1 MAKFK
6 VELYNADNIRAILQ
20 QAYDLSDEQI
30 IQAQNEI
37 NKMASA
43 TRLQDE
49 VMDSKAKYGKIIND
63 YLSIKDK
70 AISKKVEI
78 AYLSIKDKA
87 ISKKVEIAK
96 LMNDI
101 LNSYRNSMPGV
112 GDATASVKQTF
123 DLSKIKEM
131 VKTMHEENEQT
142 KKIELTKK

>member
-37 NKMASA
+37 NKMANA

-78 AYLSIKDKA
+78 A
-87 ISKKVEIAK
+87 K

-101 LNSYRNSMPGV
+101 LNSYRNSLPGV
-112 GDATASVKQTF
+112 GDVTTNVKQSF

-131 VKTMHEENEQT
+131 VKNMHEENEKT
-142 KKIELTKK
+142 KTIELTKK

>member
-78 AYLSIKDKA
+78 A
-87 ISKKVEIAK
+87 K

-112 GDATASVKQTF
+112 GDVATSVKQSF

>member
-6 VELYNADNIRAILQ
+6 VELYNADNIRSVLQ

-63 YLSIKDK
+63 
-70 AISKKVEI
+70 
-78 AYLSIKDKA
+78 YLSIKDKA

>member
-1 MAKFK
+1 MGKFK
-6 VELYNADNIRAILQ
+6 IELNNIQNIREVLQ
-20 QAYDLSDEQI
+20 IAYDLSDEQI

-78 AYLSIKDKA
+78 A
-87 ISKKVEIAK
+87 K
-96 LMNDI
+96 LMNEI
-101 LNSYRNSMPGV
+101 LNSYKNSMPGV
-112 GDATASVKQTF
+112 GDATASVKQTV

-131 VKTMHEENEQT
+131 VKRYYYDC
-142 KKIELTKK
+142 

>member
-78 AYLSIKDKA
+78 A
-87 ISKKVEIAK
+87 K

-112 GDATASVKQTF
+112 GDATANVKQTF

>member
-78 AYLSIKDKA
+78 A
-87 ISKKVEIAK
+87 K

>member
-20 QAYDLSDEQI
+20 QAYNLSDEQI

-78 AYLSIKDKA
+78 A
-87 ISKKVEIAK
+87 K
-96 LMNDI
+96 LMNEI
-101 LNSYRNSMPGV
+101 LNSYKNSMPGV
-112 GDATASVKQTF
+112 GDATASVKQTV